1 MKHYTYKDVIKGV
14 IGFFLATLT
23 FAIINGLL
31 EQWAP
36 SGYSGI

>member
-1 MKHYTYKDVIKGV
+1 MKHYTYKEVIRGV
-14 IGFFLATLT
+14 LVFLLASTA

>member
-1 MKHYTYKDVIKGV
+1 MKDYTYKDVIRGV
-14 IGFFLATLT
+14 IVFLLATLV
-23 FAIINGLL
+23 FGIINGLL

>member
-1 MKHYTYKDVIKGV
+1 MKHYTYKEVLKSLGIF
-14 IGFFLATLT
+14 ILATIA

-36 SGYSGI
+36 TGGYGL